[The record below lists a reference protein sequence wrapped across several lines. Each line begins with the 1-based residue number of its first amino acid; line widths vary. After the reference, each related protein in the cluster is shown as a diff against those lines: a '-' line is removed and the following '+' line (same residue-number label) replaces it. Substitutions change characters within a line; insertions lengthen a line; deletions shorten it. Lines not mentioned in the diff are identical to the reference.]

1 VFGRNTAPLLGLFEI
16 SDFQKISVIKFFF
29 PTSDCEAF
37 LFSTNEDEKW
47 VAEKE
52 RKGLYIDPRSGIIV
66 DLLGEFEACFAKH
79 VVHRSILARQTAAAR
94 TSERELRPGILT
106 LDMDFAE
113 NGEIGE
119 ARKLQSEHWLTK
131 GFAL

>member
-1 VFGRNTAPLLGLFEI
+1 M
-16 SDFQKISVIKFFF
+16 
-29 PTSDCEAF
+29 
-37 LFSTNEDEKW
+37 
-47 VAEKE
+47 AEKE
-52 RKGLYIDPRSGIIV
+52 RKELYIGPRSGSIV
-66 DLLGEFEACFAKH
+66 DFLDELKACFAKH
-79 VVHRSILARQTAAAR
+79 MVHRSTFARQTAAAR
-94 TSERELRPGILT
+94 TFERELRPETLT